1 VEYVG
6 SQNMGNK
13 DLEQMKGKSGEV
25 TVFELIPE
33 EPGYCRVS
41 IIWDD
46 RRRPYRITGPRTSF
60 KLIT

>member
-1 VEYVG
+1 VKYVG
-6 SQNMGNK
+6 SQEMRNK

-25 TVFELIPE
+25 MMFELITE
-33 EPGYCRVS
+33 KPGYCRVS

-46 RRRPYRITGPRTSF
+46 RSRPYRITGPRTSF